1 MSRILVIDDKEN
13 MLSLFVRI
21 LPQHDVVTVSDG
33 AKALG
38 LIAAGELFDV
48 VVSDIQMP
56 KVDGLT
62 LLKEM
67 KKAHPHVEV
76 ILMTAYA
83 EVAGAVEAMKS
94 GAYDYLVKPFDPDE
108 AVIVVEKAL
117 ELRRL
122 RQQTLRLQ
130 AELAHVQGFDAFVGE
145 SPAIKRV
152 YALIDKVAAS
162 EANVLITG
170 ASGTGKELVAR
181 SIHGRSKRNKG
192 PFLAVNCGALPIDLA
207 ESELFGH
214 VKGAFTGASGDK
226 QGLFEV
232 AEGGT
237 LFLDEINSLPLALQ
251 VKLNRAIEEREA
263 RRVGGNKTY
272 HIDVRFLFA
281 ANIDLREEVKQKR
294 FREDLYFRIHVLSID
309 LPTLKDRKDD
319 IPLLVAHFLENTDN
333 RISKIEPDALSTLL
347 RYDWPGNV
355 RELRNCMESATAMGE
370 GDEITVNDLPS
381 QVTGDISEEV
391 SREHL
396 ASLTYQEALDLAR
409 DRMVRPYLVSL
420 MTAYDGKVTTAAAQ
434 AGVERET
441 LHRLLKKHLIDP
453 SAFRSS

>member
-62 LLKEM
+62 VLKEL
-67 KKAHPHVEV
+67 KQVQPDVEV

-83 EVAGAVEAMKS
+83 EVAGAVEAMKY

-108 AVIVVEKAL
+108 AVMVVGKAL
-117 ELRRL
+117 ELRSL
-122 RQQTLRLQ
+122 RQQAERLQ
-130 AELAHVQGFDAFVGE
+130 AELAHVQGFDAFVGD
-145 SPAIKRV
+145 SPEIKRI
-152 YALIDKVAAS
+152 YALIDKAAAS

-181 SIHGRSKRNKG
+181 SIHGRSKRGKG
-192 PFLAVNCGALPIDLA
+192 PFMAVNCGALPVDLA

-214 VKGAFTGASGDK
+214 VKGAFTGTTGDK
-226 QGLFEV
+226 PGLFE
-232 AEGGT
+232 AAAGGT

-263 RRVGGNKTY
+263 RRVGGNKNY
-272 HIDVRFLFA
+272 RIDVRLLCA
-281 ANIDLREEVKQKR
+281 ANIDLHEEVEQKR
-294 FREDLYFRIHVLSID
+294 FREDLYFRVHVLSIE
-309 LPTLKDRKDD
+309 LPPLKDRKND
-319 IPLLVAHFLENTDN
+319 IPLLVAHFLQSAGTQA
-333 RISKIEPDALSTLL
+333 RGIEPDALAVLL

-355 RELRNCMESATAMGE
+355 RELRNCIESAAAMGE
-370 GDEITVNDLPS
+370 SPEITVQDLPS
-381 QVTGDISEEV
+381 HVTGDTSGEL
-391 SREHL
+391 SGDHL
-396 ASLTYQEALDLAR
+396 ATLTYQEALDLAR

-420 MTAYDGKVTTAAAQ
+420 MKAYGGKVTAAASQ

-441 LHRLLKKHLIDP
+441 LHRLLKKHSIDP
-453 SAFRSS
+453 SSFRG